1 MKAALVRSTVFGL
14 VKVIVKVDT
23 LLLMAIVAGEKALVM
38 VGGASTRRV
47 AELLAGPGPPVC
59 VEVTPLAALTYAP
72 AVVAVTARLITQ
84 EELVATPPP
93 DSDSEVEPAVAPVIE
108 PPQVLLSPGV
118 AATCNP
124 AGKLSEKDT
133 LVSVLIADVLTT
145 CNDNV
150 AVAPKAM
157 VEGEKL
163 LLTVGV
169 DGT

>member
-1 MKAALVRSTVFGL
+1 M
-14 VKVIVKVDT
+14 
-23 LLLMAIVAGEKALVM
+23 
-38 VGGASTRRV
+38 
-47 AELLAGPGPPVC
+47 
-59 VEVTPLAALTYAP
+59 
-72 AVVAVTARLITQ
+72 AVTARLITQ

-93 DSDSEVEPAVAPVIE
+93 DSASEVEPAVAPVIE
-108 PPQVLLSPGV
+108 PPQVLLRAGV

-124 AGKLSEKDT
+124 DGKLSEKDT
-133 LVSVLIADVLTT
+133 LVSALSADVLTT

-150 AVAPKAM
+150 EAAPKAM